1 MGYTL
6 PPPDSPREQIR
17 ALTAEKESIEA
28 QLEAQISVLKANNS
42 TMQSPLVDPD
52 GFPRA
57 DIDIYAVR
65 GARVRVIE
73 LRNDL
78 GGVMN
83 KIGTALERVYDPAI
97 VAQEAPS
104 EEGEQKPFAK
114 VNGVAPGSPAA
125 EAALQREDLII
136 KFGSVVQGSPLQAVA
151 ELVGTNENRSITIK
165 VLREDKVVF
174 LTLVP
179 KKWGGRGMLGC
190 HIVPYP

>member
-6 PPPDSPREQIR
+6 PSPDSPREQIR
-17 ALTAEKESIEA
+17 SLTAEKEAIEA
-28 QLEAQISVLKANNS
+28 ELEAQISILQANNS

-78 GGVMN
+78 GGVMS
-83 KIGTALERVYDPAI
+83 KIGTALERVYDPMI
-97 VAQEAPS
+97 VAQTEGPPS
-104 EEGEQKPFAK
+104 EDGEQKPFAK

-125 EAALQREDLII
+125 EAVRSHCQVWP
-136 KFGSVVQGSPLQAVA
+136 VVQGSPLQAVA
-151 ELVGTNENRSITIK
+151 ELVGANENRSITIK

>member
-83 KIGTALERVYDPAI
+83 NIGTALERVYDPAI

-125 EAALQREDLII
+125 EAVRSTSLLQLQKKLTYVGLATR
-136 KFGSVVQGSPLQAVA
+136 GSHYQIWQRSAGLSASGSCRAC
-151 ELVGTNENRSITIK
+151 G
-165 VLREDKVVF
+165 
-174 LTLVP
+174 
-179 KKWGGRGMLGC
+179 
-190 HIVPYP
+190 H

>member
-6 PPPDSPREQIR
+6 PPPDSPREQLR

-97 VAQEAPS
+97 VAPEA
-104 EEGEQKPFAK
+104 EGEEQKPFAK
-114 VNGVAPGSPAA
+114 VNGVAPASPAA
-125 EAALQREDLII
+125 EAVRTSFRL
-136 KFGSVVQGSPLQAVA
+136 
-151 ELVGTNENRSITIK
+151 ELHVR
-165 VLREDKVVF
+165 
-174 LTLVP
+174 LTSCTRACNARISLSS
-179 KKWGGRGMLGC
+179 LAA
-190 HIVPYP
+190 